1 MAGFLARITSP
12 LRRIEADPDDL
23 VLEAYELL
31 RAADRHTGL
40 WPAITALSSQA
51 DAKIALATYLRKH
64 RDS

>member
-1 MAGFLARITSP
+1 MAGWFARITSP

-31 RAADRHTGL
+31 RAAERKDGL
-40 WPAITALSSQA
+40 WAAISAYSAQA
-51 DAKIALATYLRKH
+51 DAKIALATYLREH